1 MSPVIMPSAPLALAW
16 WSAFVN
22 FCSYVSGVVGVLMI
36 GMLIASD
43 WASRSSVLI
52 MWKLLLPLS
61 CIMMRRFCTVC
72 PCWMALWS
80 AKALSFP
87 PDHDAMSFML
97 FFSPFLVAVFP
108 VFCGFAG
115 FCGVDGLSSF
125 ANKGCCEGL
134 CA

>member
-1 MSPVIMPSAPLALAW
+1 M
-16 WSAFVN
+16 N
-22 FCSYVSGVVGVLMI
+22 FCSYASGVEGTLMI

-43 WASRSSVLI
+43 CASRSSVLI

-87 PDHDAMSFML
+87 PDHEAMSFML
-97 FFSPFLVAVFP
+97 FFSFLVAVFP
-108 VFCGFAG
+108 VFCGLSG
-115 FCGVDGLSSF
+115 FFGVDGLSSF
-125 ANKGCCEGL
+125 ANKGCYERL